1 MSCGGKQSY
10 DPLMSITRYIALA
23 CAAAM
28 AFAVAMGVG
37 VALIAQVFVK
47 PDRGHESLVGHH
59 RSLNGERLDD

>member
-1 MSCGGKQSY
+1 
-10 DPLMSITRYIALA
+10 MSITRYIALA

-47 PDRGHESLVGHH
+47 PDRGHESLVGHR